1 MPAQQRARHVRGPQ
15 SAIVIY
21 LLENGWD
28 PVQPNEWRLP
38 GALADG
44 TDTWEFK
51 TEALS
56 GIPAVDIPEALLTDL
71 DNSVQD

>member
-1 MPAQQRARHVRGPQ
+1 MPVQHRVRHVRGPQ
-15 SAIVIY
+15 SALVLY

-28 PVQPNEWRLP
+28 PVAPNEWRLP
-38 GALADG
+38 VALADG

-56 GIPAVDIPEALLTDL
+56 GIPAVDIPEELLDDL
-71 DNSVQD
+71 DN